1 MYVIMETH
9 KEKVRRLS
17 DDIIGF
23 KPSGFYSHVRLRE
36 LAKEMRTEDA
46 EIAVDVYKQVNRRA
60 MFNTVTA
67 FGAYFAGCMVIEGP
81 GIQYLADGRN
91 DLLGWA
97 CISIGVAVAFA
108 GGRARFEGLNMK
120 RNLDVIIKEARR
132 QHDELKSS
140 SRR

>member
-1 MYVIMETH
+1 METH

-17 DDIIGF
+17 DEIIGF
-23 KPSGFYSHVRLRE
+23 KPRDFYSHVKLRE

-60 MFNTVTA
+60 MFNSVTA
-67 FGAYFAGCMVIEGP
+67 FGAYFAGVIVIEGP
-81 GIQYLADGRN
+81 GIQYLTNGHN
-91 DLLGWA
+91 DLAGWA
-97 CISIGVAVAFA
+97 CVSIGIGVLFA
-108 GGRARFEGLNMK
+108 GGMARFEGLNMK
-120 RNLDVIIKEARR
+120 KNLDVIVKEARR